1 MGGAEGHNTGLG
13 GMAFCWALGVAR
25 PNSALPFGGH
35 EPRTPLP
42 SPSRARM
49 SVVVL
54 SQESLHTGWFDEP
67 ENVSVTRS
75 PI

>member
-13 GMAFCWALGVAR
+13 GMAFCWALGVAC

-35 EPRTPLP
+35 EPRTPSQP
-42 SPSRARM
+42 CM

-54 SQESLHTGWFDEP
+54 SQESLHTGWLDEP
-67 ENVSVTRS
+67 ENVSVKHS
-75 PI
+75 PF

>member
-13 GMAFCWALGVAR
+13 GMTFCWALGVACL
-25 PNSALPFGGH
+25 NSALPFGGH
-35 EPRTPLP
+35 EPRTPLL
-42 SPSRARM
+42 SPSQARM

-54 SQESLHTGWFDEP
+54 SQESLHTGWLDEP
-67 ENVSVTRS
+67 KNVSVTRS